1 MLSSP
6 GRNSEEEGI
15 FELDVSKGPTLIE
28 KETQVIVIPFRID
41 APGKGINFDLSFK
54 NPLPTATK
62 FELTSARPHN
72 LVIYSHAEGY
82 RTKES
87 SVTEEWEKD
96 ETKEVTLE
104 FMVPVSKRKGQM
116 KIQLYVESCNEVG
129 EQEEAAGEK
138 FAFY

>member
-62 FELTSARPHN
+62 FELTSARPYK

-87 SVTEEWEKD
+87 SVTDEWEKD
-96 ETKEVTLE
+96 ESKEVTLE
-104 FMVPVSKRKGQM
+104 FMVPASKRKG
-116 KIQLYVESCNEVG
+116 
-129 EQEEAAGEK
+129 
-138 FAFY
+138 